1 MSEEGNQV
9 RAATPSLALGAARRT
24 QGLEIGD
31 VARQLK
37 LSVSQVQALEAGEFD
52 RLPGPVFVRGF
63 IRNYAR
69 LLKLDSEAILS
80 SLELDVPP
88 ISGHGAVPPSHDIPL
103 PTEQVQKSWPRYVM
117 PLLLLIAGLVIYE
130 FYLNNGENG
139 GQPPAQ
145 TVSPPV
151 AAPVAAPVAPI
162 APILPEADKRSMQP
176 ETAVADSVPTTIAA
190 QVERPKTAGASD
202 ATVTPAEKAAIDTPL
217 QPPGQGAHELYLVF
231 TQQSWVEIRDRTG
244 KMLLSRINPP
254 GSEQRI
260 NGMPPFSL
268 IIGNA
273 HSVKL
278 THNDKPVNL
287 AQYATDDVA
296 RFTLK

>member
-1 MSEEGNQV
+1 MSEDGNQV
-9 RAATPSLALGAARRT
+9 RAANPSLALGAARRT

-37 LSVSQVQALEAGEFD
+37 LSVSQIQALEAGEFD

-80 SLELDVPP
+80 SIELDVPP
-88 ISGHGAVPPSHDIPL
+88 VSGRGAVPPSRDIPL
-103 PTEQVQKSWPRYVM
+103 PSEQVQKNSFRYVM
-117 PLLLLIAGLVIYE
+117 PLLLLIAALAAYE
-130 FYLNNGENG
+130 FYLNDGENG
-139 GQPPAQ
+139 VQPPAQ
-145 TVSPPV
+145 TASAPAAVPV
-151 AAPVAAPVAPI
+151 APPVAPI
-162 APILPEADKRSMQP
+162 PSEAGKHSMQP
-176 ETAVADSVPTTIAA
+176 EPVAVNSAPITIAA
-190 QVERPKTAGASD
+190 QAERPKAAGTSD
-202 ATVTPAEKAAIDTPL
+202 ASAGTPAEKAAID
-217 QPPGQGAHELYLVF
+217 PPVQSSGQDTHELHLVF
-231 TQQSWVEIRDRTG
+231 TKQSWVEIRDATG
-244 KMLLSRINPP
+244 QTLLSRINAP

-260 NGMPPFSL
+260 NGVPPFSL

-273 HSVKL
+273 HGVNL